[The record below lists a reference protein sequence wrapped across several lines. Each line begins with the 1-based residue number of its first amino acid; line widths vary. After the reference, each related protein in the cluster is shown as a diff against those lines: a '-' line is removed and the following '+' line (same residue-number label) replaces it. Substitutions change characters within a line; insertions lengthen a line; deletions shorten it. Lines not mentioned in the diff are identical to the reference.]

1 MVRFL
6 AKRTVLALF
15 TLWGVTVLIFIL
27 FQALP
32 GDAAIS
38 LLGSQAGNPEAVA
51 RMRSYLGLDRPAYIQ
66 YFVWLGDLLQGDL
79 GQSARF
85 DQPVSRLILDKALN
99 SIILLVGSAVV
110 MFSVGIPLGIVAA
123 LSERSLFDRIGMG
136 IIIVLGMVPIFW
148 FGLLLIYLFALVL
161 DVLPASRMY
170 SFHDS
175 NRTLSILVHLVLPAI
190 TTATIS
196 TTILARVIRASLLE
210 TLEAP
215 FMQALIARGIPVRR
229 RIWRHAMRNILPI
242 IGQRVRPS
250 DRLAVQRRDLHGGHL
265 QLARHRAADLRRRL
279 RAGRPRGAR
288 RDSRRRRALRARQ
301 SRRRRGHRQ
310 PRPEAAGRDVRRGPS
325 MKWARTFVTDA
336 PPKAPAGEPSWRE
349 AARQAW
355 RAPTRPTVS
364 RSWAS
369 PSSSSSG

>member
-85 DQPVSRLILDKALN
+85 DQPVSKLILDKALN

-123 LSERSLFDRIGMG
+123 LRERSLFDRIGMG

-148 FGLLLIYLFALVL
+148 FGLLLVYLFALVL

-215 FMQALIARGIPVRR
+215 FMQALIARGIPVRS

-242 IGQRVRPS
+242 TVNVSGLQIGWLFSGAIFTEVIFSWPGIG
-250 DRLAVQRRDLHGGHL
+250 RLIYDAVSARDIPVALGGIL
-265 QLARHRAADLRRRL
+265 VVGALFVLANLAADVATASLDPRRR
-279 RAGRPRGAR
+279 
-288 RDSRRRRALRARQ
+288 
-301 SRRRRGHRQ
+301 
-310 PRPEAAGRDVRRGPS
+310 ET
-325 MKWARTFVTDA
+325 M
-336 PPKAPAGEPSWRE
+336 
-349 AARQAW
+349 
-355 RAPTRPTVS
+355 
-364 RSWAS
+364 
-369 PSSSSSG
+369 